1 MWWNQ
6 LLVATCLV
14 VCYYHCWIK
23 EVVESSGWH
32 RGWVVSS
39 IFWGLSREF
48 LSCVV
53 QLGWQRVCIRIWTSY
68 SPVQRYK
75 STLSWSLKPFS
86 LYLRF
91 PETFGCEAHSALLS
105 FNIEALKYQNQYGT
119 NSSVYFWWAIHSHQW
134 ETFRELYINRVKSAN
149 PDKSR

>member
-6 LLVATCLV
+6 LLVVTCLV
-14 VCYYHCWIK
+14 VCYHCWIK
-23 EVVESSGWH
+23 EVVESSGWQ
-32 RGWVVSS
+32 RGRVVSS
-39 IFWGLSREF
+39 IFGGLSREF

-53 QLGWQRVCIRIWTSY
+53 RLGWQRLCIRIWTSH

-75 STLSWSLKPFS
+75 STLSWSLESFS

-91 PETFGCEAHSALLS
+91 SDTFGCEAHSALS
-105 FNIEALKYQNQYGT
+105 FDIAALKDQNQCGT
-119 NSSVYFWWAIHSHQW
+119 YNGVYFWWAIHSHQW
-134 ETFRELYINRVKSAN
+134 EMFRELYIKSVKSEN